1 MYFLCRLV
9 AVACAIPL
17 GLLAQVPAREWAQQ
31 REAERRAAEQTRV
44 TEQARQA
51 QEREIRRVDRQQAEQ
66 QRQYAEQQRQYA
78 EQQRAAQAQAEQQRL
93 YQLQQT
99 AQVQKKQESGDQA
112 LAPMPAVVQGD
123 AVVEAA
129 PQAAVQQSP
138 APHWSVSH
146 FSRRDTVGLAALGVL
161 LVALACAAGIV
172 PIRLSTR
179 R

>member
-51 QEREIRRVDRQQAEQ
+51 QEREIRRVDRQQ
-66 QRQYAEQQRQYA
+66 AEQQRQYA